1 MKVIL
6 AVDRNFA
13 IGKDGDMLFS
23 IPEDMQRFKELT
35 TGNIVIMGR
44 KTLESLP
51 DSKPLPNRTNII
63 ITSKDLDGML
73 CVKNEEE
80 LLRTLK
86 EINPDHKM
94 TEYLIGGANTIESLI
109 HLVDEFVITYVDA
122 EFEYDAKI
130 RNLFEDQYVSD
141 GNRHYTFDTNAVISF
156 GQGDKSNAHQHGFG
170 VINWAGTGNG
180 SIDMTGHKLS
190 LVADGKNSVSQYMR
204 ANGIIVESET
214 LDINNIKGL
223 DINIKNSAYSSGI
236 YVVGMPSEGAWDNGG

>member
-1 MKVIL
+1 MKIIL

-130 RNLFEDQYVSD
+130 RNLFEDPDYYVAEESD
-141 GNRHYTFDTNAVISF
+141 IKTYEGMDYR
-156 GQGDKSNAHQHGFG
+156 
-170 VINWAGTGNG
+170 
-180 SIDMTGHKLS
+180 
-190 LVADGKNSVSQYMR
+190 YMVFKR
-204 ANGIIVESET
+204 
-214 LDINNIKGL
+214 K
-223 DINIKNSAYSSGI
+223 
-236 YVVGMPSEGAWDNGG
+236 

>member
-63 ITSKDLDGML
+63 VTSKDLDGML

-109 HLVDEFVITYVDA
+109 HLVDEFVITYV
-122 EFEYDAKI
+122 
-130 RNLFEDQYVSD
+130 
-141 GNRHYTFDTNAVISF
+141 
-156 GQGDKSNAHQHGFG
+156 
-170 VINWAGTGNG
+170 
-180 SIDMTGHKLS
+180 
-190 LVADGKNSVSQYMR
+190 
-204 ANGIIVESET
+204 
-214 LDINNIKGL
+214 
-223 DINIKNSAYSSGI
+223 
-236 YVVGMPSEGAWDNGG
+236 